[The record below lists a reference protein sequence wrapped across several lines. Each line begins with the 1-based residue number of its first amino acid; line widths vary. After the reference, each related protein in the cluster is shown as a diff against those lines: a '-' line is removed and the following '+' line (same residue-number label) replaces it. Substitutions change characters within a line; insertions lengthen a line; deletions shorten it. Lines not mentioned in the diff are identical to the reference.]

1 MDSVSDF
8 ESGGCGFE
16 SRIAYSFA
24 RTPPFAPFAVFALFA
39 RRAARR
45 LPLVPHVFARLCV
58 VLCVCVVCVC
68 CVGGLRFVLVC
79 VCACVFPSFSVVSLR
94 TR

>member
-24 RTPPFAPFAVFALFA
+24 RTPPFAPFALFAPFA

-45 LPLVPHVFARLCV
+45 LPLVPLVPHVFARLCV
-58 VLCVCVVCVC
+58 LCVCV
-68 CVGGLRFVLVC
+68 R
-79 VCACVFPSFSVVSLR
+79 ACVFPSFSVVSLR